1 MVEGG
6 VEEKERQ
13 PDGKTR
19 EDRFWTSLTETYNV
33 NKWRGQCPSGELHID
48 PDTQKALRDNRQKNS
63 CHKKRR
69 GKLKSH
75 FPRPVKGKRFI
86 NPCHILPVGITP
98 FSYATNLIKVTSTS
112 RLSQDKGDRFCCSS
126 LPTSQH
132 IAAIWFIFRVSSEQ
146 CGVLFFTAPGDIF
159 KVPWENEGE

>member
-1 MVEGG
+1 M
-6 VEEKERQ
+6 
-13 PDGKTR
+13 
-19 EDRFWTSLTETYNV
+19 WI
-33 NKWRGQCPSGELHID
+33 SGEDSVHAGSCTLILTHKRPCGTID
-48 PDTQKALRDNRQKNS
+48 RRIVAT
-63 CHKKRR
+63 KKRR

-159 KVPWENEGE
+159 KVPWENEGEWWTDILMSAHHSPH